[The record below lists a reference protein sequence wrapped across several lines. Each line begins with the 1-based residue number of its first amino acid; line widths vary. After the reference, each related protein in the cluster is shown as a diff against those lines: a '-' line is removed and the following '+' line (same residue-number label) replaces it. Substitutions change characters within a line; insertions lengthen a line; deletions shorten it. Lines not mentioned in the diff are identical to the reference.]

1 MFHSTHTYSFR
12 FTRCVSSFQRQP
24 SFANSG
30 KVMRRRKMKEKLSE
44 PSQKNYRIEM
54 CIELRDC
61 SRACTL
67 IPFGFAYRLQY
78 FFFISGLKYFQI
90 LNTTHKYTHSRKKT
104 IDFSSENY
112 PDCKHFFFFYF
123 FSFRL
128 RCDGKAHNENAKL
141 SRVVFCWHSTA
152 YVNIEIDDMHTNRN
166 KKKFCHKPFCARI

>member
-90 LNTTHKYTHSRKKT
+90 LNTTHKYTHSRKK
-104 IDFSSENY
+104 N
-112 PDCKHFFFFYF
+112 HRLQ
-123 FSFRL
+123 FR
-128 RCDGKAHNENAKL
+128 KL
-141 SRVVFCWHSTA
+141 SRLQTFLLLFFFLIQIA
-152 YVNIEIDDMHTNRN
+152 L
-166 KKKFCHKPFCARI
+166 